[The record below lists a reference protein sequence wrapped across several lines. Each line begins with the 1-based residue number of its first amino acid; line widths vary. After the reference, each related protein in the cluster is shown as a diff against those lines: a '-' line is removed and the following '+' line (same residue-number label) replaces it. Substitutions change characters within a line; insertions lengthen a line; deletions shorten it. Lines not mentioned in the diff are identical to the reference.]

1 MPAIDPGRLARQVA
15 DLQPLAADPAEL
27 AQAVTRL
34 AGEYLVRTRREPEV
48 GFSLPPPVHRAILH
62 ALELALANDPE
73 AGARAAAALWK
84 ATPVATKL
92 LAAGLIGSYAEDF
105 AADQVESWA
114 AEVVPARVILQL
126 GEVGLTR
133 WRRTHP
139 AEFLLRSEGWLG
151 DRRRLLALY
160 ALRASVQESEF
171 EDLPAV
177 FQLLDGIGSRLRGES
192 KRAFGLLINALG
204 SRSEGET
211 AQFVVEQVERG
222 GAGSVWMKSLLSD
235 RGLASSR

>member
-15 DLQPLAADPAEL
+15 DLQLLAANPAEL
-27 AQAVTRL
+27 SQSVTRL
-34 AGEYLVRTRREPEV
+34 VGEYAERTRREPE
-48 GFSLPPPVHRAILH
+48 GESTLPPPVHRAILH
-62 ALELALANDPE
+62 GLQLALANDPE
-73 AGARAAAALWK
+73 AGARAAAALWG

-92 LAAGLIGSYAEDF
+92 LAAGLLGCYGEDF
-105 AADQVESWA
+105 AANQAEAWA
-114 AEVVPARVILQL
+114 ADAVPAQVILQL

-139 AEFLLRSEGWLG
+139 AEFLFRSEGWLG

-160 ALRASVQESEF
+160 ALRAAVQEAEF

-192 KRAFGLLINALG
+192 KRAFGSLIKALG
-204 SRSEGET
+204 NRWEGET
-211 AQFVVEQVERG
+211 SQFVVEQLERG
-222 GAGSVWMKSLLSD
+222 GAGTAWMKSLLSD
-235 RGLASSR
+235 RGSGSPR